1 MTELVFDQKIDLPYT
16 YTAGPVQ
23 RAALA
28 GFAEGK
34 LIGSEGGGYV
44 AVPATPF
51 GPDGRHL
58 REPREL
64 TAEGVVE
71 AVTTARHHAD
81 APVFALIRIDGASE
95 PLLHKLD
102 VAVAVGERVTA
113 VWRQQRTGSVADI
126 DHFTAAR

>member
-1 MTELVFDQKIDLPYT
+1 MTELVFEQKIDLPYT

-23 RAALA
+23 RAALT
-28 GFAEGK
+28 GFADGK

-51 GPDGRHL
+51 APDGRHL

-64 TAEGVVE
+64 RAEGVVE
-71 AVTTARHHAD
+71 AVTTAHHQAG
-81 APVFALIRIDGASE
+81 APVFALIRIDGVNE

-102 VAVAVGERVTA
+102 AACAVGDRVTA
-113 VWRQQRTGSVADI
+113 VWREQRTGSVTDI